1 MAKVMLGK
9 LATMNELQTIYGSE
23 DFYNFLEIISV
34 DNYNQN
40 VLNGREN

>member
-1 MAKVMLGK
+1 
-9 LATMNELQTIYGSE
+9 MNELQTIYGSE